1 MVRGV
6 TAVGVPLMTPV
17 VLFNDN
23 PAGRAGETDQ
33 EVIVPPPA
41 AVGVSAVIAT
51 SFVKVAEVGV

>member
-23 PAGRAGETDQ
+23 PAGRAGETDHD
-33 EVIVPPPA
+33 VIVPPPA

>member
-1 MVRGV
+1 V

-33 EVIVPPPA
+33 DVIVPPPA